1 MLYSA
6 RPVSTGLRHFSQV
19 SSHPWFQPPEAL
31 YRANNTIHMSLVTSA
46 SNRMVEAKVLRAFHP
61 FTNYACIL
69 IQPLQYALDLPD
81 RLFCKLADRR
91 IGERTVPW
99 SVDVERQ
106 FQTNLTMYIERS
118 GGPPVLEYRV
128 RSEDDPQWFDEL
140 EHWKYLN
147 NARRIEQ
154 RAYKALTEAQK
165 LGLIPKHFGSVRI
178 PMWSG
183 SYSVHPALDA
193 IDGLLKEYIPGRLM
207 SSIRPGTDISIA
219 EAEDISQR
227 ILELAR
233 RLRRY
238 GVSHNDL
245 HSNNVILCHG
255 TNNPVLIDWGRAGFH
270 ALAGKTFA
278 ARWMDSSMRQD
289 FYSDIHKI
297 LKRSNGNIWHRFTTP
312 LSNAW
317 QMKRAPEWGWTY
329 INRRIADLPKEQ
341 LEMLYMTRILL
352 LNPNVG

>member
-1 MLYSA
+1 MKRTVTELGTCRSLLLYTAHLPRSLCS
-6 RPVSTGLRHFSQV
+6 RTSNPETCSTQLVQSTGLRHFSQV

-165 LGLIPKHFGSVRI
+165 LGLIPKHFGN
-178 PMWSG
+178 
-183 SYSVHPALDA
+183 A
-193 IDGLLKEYIPGRLM
+193 IDGLLKDE
-207 SSIRPGTDISIA
+207 
-219 EAEDISQR
+219 
-227 ILELAR
+227 